1 MIYFDLQVYV
11 DQLFYDI
18 VVIIRYNF
26 INYDFYVMVVRIVFY
41 YFYNFKEIGY
51 IRFLILDGKDFL
63 LYLQYVYNIIVI

>member
-1 MIYFDLQVYV
+1 MIYFYLQVYV

>member
-51 IRFLILDGKDFL
+51 IRFLILDGKDFF
-63 LYLQYVYNIIVI
+63 IIFVVCI

>member
-51 IRFLILDGKDFL
+51 IRFLILDGKDVF
-63 LYLQYVYNIIVI
+63 IIFVVCI